1 MPVPV
6 RSAITPVW
14 VRHGGQRGQTMRRQS
29 AQRAERPIRRVSG
42 QGRRNP
48 GKDRRKGQRAAK
60 NPGTVAIPGFALARK
75 EGFELPGRGFI
86 LYFCISKSS
95 NKFAFLQLSLHYVA
109 KGFNQFYRD
118 KGQNKGRE

>member
-1 MPVPV
+1 MSPCSRHPALPGLDSTTHEDLYQGRFRPV
-6 RSAITPVW
+6 RENFYT
-14 VRHGGQRGQTMRRQS
+14 
-29 AQRAERPIRRVSG
+29 
-42 QGRRNP
+42 
-48 GKDRRKGQRAAK
+48 RAAK

>member
-1 MPVPV
+1 MIC
-6 RSAITPVW
+6 AFI
-14 VRHGGQRGQTMRRQS
+14 H
-29 AQRAERPIRRVSG
+29 
-42 QGRRNP
+42 
-48 GKDRRKGQRAAK
+48 AK
-60 NPGTVAIPGFALARK
+60 NDRPPAAACQRILARK

-86 LYFCISKSS
+86 LYFYISKSS